1 VDSARM
7 GCTESKPQPGRDPLA
22 RGEREAKSLEA
33 KIVLL
38 GDTGVGKSSLALRF
52 CQGRFPPFHEVTIG
66 AAFLQQ
72 IVRVERNRQLKLY
85 IWDTGGQERFR
96 AMAPLYYR
104 DAAGAII
111 VYDVTNPSS
120 FDSVKYWVQELQSKG
135 PASVEMAIA
144 ANKMDVEG
152 AQHSAEDA
160 KAFAEENGMLFIAT
174 SAKSGENVGR
184 LFELV
189 ANKIAANM
197 P

>member
-1 VDSARM
+1 M
-7 GCTESKPQPGRDPLA
+7 GCGESRQAPRPEVNVDRQ
-22 RGEREAKSLEA
+22 KSLEA
-33 KIVLL
+33 KVVLL

-111 VYDVTNPSS
+111 VYDLTNPAS
-120 FDSVKYWVQELQSKG
+120 FASVKYWVQELQQRG
-135 PASVEMAIA
+135 PSSVEVAIA
-144 ANKMDVEG
+144 ANKCDMDERKPCDEASSFCEEQG
-152 AQHSAEDA
+152 M
-160 KAFAEENGMLFIAT
+160 AFVPT
-174 SAKSGENVGR
+174 SA
-184 LFELV
+184 
-189 ANKIAANM
+189 
-197 P
+197 

>member
-1 VDSARM
+1 M
-7 GCTESKPQPGRDPLA
+7 GCSESKPPPGRDPLS

-120 FDSVKYWVQELQSKG
+120 FDSVKYWVQELQAKG

-184 LFELV
+184 LFEQV

>member
-1 VDSARM
+1 
-7 GCTESKPQPGRDPLA
+7 
-22 RGEREAKSLEA
+22 
-33 KIVLL
+33 
-38 GDTGVGKSSLALRF
+38 
-52 CQGRFPPFHEVTIG
+52 
-66 AAFLQQ
+66 
-72 IVRVERNRQLKLY
+72 VERNRQLKLY